1 MGRCQLDREALYPD
15 GHALAAMTDLVRAYT
30 FPERFAVELPI
41 DRIVCDGKVDEGHVE
56 RIMGGADGPR
66 AMKPIVVIKHPRQDV
81 YAVLDGHHRFSAARR
96 RGAQTIRAAVV
107 DDYVGLG
114 FELTKRG
121 AFQPSSLF
129 TKHVRVPAKR
139 LASYMERFQRAP
151 REMLREELKARR
163 AELAS
168 LREGLIKIKRRR

>member
-1 MGRCQLDREALYPD
+1 
-15 GHALAAMTDLVRAYT
+15 MTDLVRAYAR
-30 FPERFAVELPI
+30 PEKFATELPV

-56 RIMGGADGPR
+56 RILEDMDDPSTL
-66 AMKPIVVIKHPRQDV
+66 KPIVVIKHPRQDV

-96 RGAQTIRAAVV
+96 RGATTVRAAVV

-121 AFQPSSLF
+121 AFQPSPLF

-139 LASYMERFQRAP
+139 LASYMERFLGAP
-151 REMLREELKARR
+151 REMLREELKARQ
-163 AELAS
+163 AELAA
-168 LREGLIKIKRRR
+168 LREGLARIKRRR